1 MLGAT
6 GSSSKERFILNKK
19 KILVGMSG
27 GVDSTVTSILLQKEG
42 YEVEGVYMKLHHK
55 PGYHESNFS
64 KAQRVGAYLGVK
76 VHFLDLSEAFHDNV
90 YDYFVQSYKEGLTP
104 NPCVMCNRTIKF
116 GKMIEFADSVGAD
129 FVATGHYIKC
139 DGEYIYMAEDPSK
152 DQSYFL
158 CEVKKEV
165 LPRLIFPLGTWVKE
179 DVKAYAAKI
188 EVLKDFATQRESS
201 EICFVENTYDEV
213 LAKHM
218 NIDMPGETIDTE
230 GNVVGTHKG
239 YMHYTIGKR
248 RGFFVNGAHDP
259 HFVIDIKP
267 QTNQIV
273 VGTKEM
279 LEESAFEVKQINLFK
294 DLKTFSCTVKVR
306 YRTTAVPCHV
316 EIDGDRA
323 KVQLDEAVFGLAK
336 GQIAAFYE
344 GDKLLGGGVIC

>member
-1 MLGAT
+1 MP
-6 GSSSKERFILNKK
+6 ERKK
-19 KILVGMSG
+19 VLVGMSG

-55 PGYHESNFS
+55 PGYHEENFA

-76 VHFLDLSEAFHDNV
+76 VHFLDLSEEFNDNV
-90 YDYFVQSYKEGLTP
+90 YNYFVESYKEGLTP

-116 GKMIEFADSVGAD
+116 GKMVEFADSIGAD
-129 FVATGHYIKC
+129 YIATGHYIKC
-139 DGEYIYMAEDPSK
+139 DGEFIYMAEDPNK

-165 LPRLIFPLGTWVKE
+165 LPRLLFPLGTWVKE
-179 DVKAYAAKI
+179 DVKAYAANI

-218 NIDMPGETIDTE
+218 NIDMPGETVDTE

-267 QTNQIV
+267 EKNQIV
-273 VGTKEM
+273 VGTKDK
-279 LEESAFEVKQINLFK
+279 LEEHEFEIKQINLFK
-294 DLKTFSCTVKVR
+294 ELTEFDCTVKVR
-306 YRTTAVPCHV
+306 YRTSAVPCHV
-316 EIDGDRA
+316 VINDGRA
-323 KVQLDEAVFGLAK
+323 KVVLEEPVFGLAK

>member
-1 MLGAT
+1 MA
-6 GSSSKERFILNKK
+6 KK
-19 KILVGMSG
+19 GKVLVGMSG

-55 PGYHESNFS
+55 AGYHESNFK
-64 KAQRVGAYLGVK
+64 KAQRVGEYLGVK
-76 VHFLDLSEAFHDNV
+76 VHFLDLSEAFNEEV
-90 YDYFVQSYKEGLTP
+90 YSYFVESYKEGLTP

-116 GKMIEFADSVGAD
+116 GKMIEYADEIGAQ
-129 FVATGHYIKC
+129 FVATGHYIRC
-139 DGEYIYMAEDPSK
+139 DGEFIYAAKDANK

-165 LPRLIFPLGTWVKE
+165 LPRLIFPLGTWVKP
-179 DVKAYAAKI
+179 DVKAYAANI
-188 EVLKDFATQRESS
+188 EVLKDFATQAESS

-218 NIDMPGETIDTE
+218 DINVPGETVDTE

-248 RGFFVNGAHDP
+248 RGFTVNGAHEP
-259 HFVIDIKP
+259 HFVLNIKP
-267 QTNQIV
+267 QSNQIV
-273 VGTKEM
+273 VGTKEK
-279 LEESAFEVKQINLFK
+279 LEAYAFEVKQINLFK
-294 DLKTFSCTVKVR
+294 ALTEFDCMVKVR

-316 EIDGDRA
+316 VIAEERA
-323 KVQLDEAVFGLAK
+323 KVTLKEPVFGLAK

-344 GDKLLGGGVIC
+344 EDKLLGGGVIC

>member
-1 MLGAT
+1 
-6 GSSSKERFILNKK
+6 
-19 KILVGMSG
+19 MSG

-42 YEVEGVYMKLHHK
+42 YDVEGVYMKLHQK
-55 PGYHESNFS
+55 PGYHEENFA
-64 KAQRVGAYLGVK
+64 KAQRVGEYLGVK
-76 VHFLDLSEAFHDNV
+76 VHFLDLSEAFDKQV
-90 YDYFVQSYKEGLTP
+90 YNYFVDSYKEGLTP

-116 GKMIEFADSVGAD
+116 GKMVEFADSIGAD
-129 FVATGHYIKC
+129 YVATGHYIKC
-139 DGEYIYMAEDPSK
+139 DGEFIYTAEDPNK

-165 LPRLIFPLGTWVKE
+165 LPRLLFPLGTWVKD
-179 DVKAYAAKI
+179 DVKAYAANI

-218 NIDMPGETIDTE
+218 DIDMPGETLDTE

-267 QTNQIV
+267 DTNQIV
-273 VGTKEM
+273 VGTKEK
-279 LEESAFEVKQINLFK
+279 LEESEFEVKQINLFK
-294 DLKTFSCTVKVR
+294 ELTEFDCMVKVR
-306 YRTTAVPCHV
+306 YRTQAVLCHV
-316 EIDGDRA
+316 SISEGRA
-323 KVQLDEAVFGLAK
+323 KVVLQEPVFGLAK
-336 GQIAAFYE
+336 GQVAAFYE
-344 GDKLLGGGVIC
+344 DDKLIGGGVIC

>member
-1 MLGAT
+1 M
-6 GSSSKERFILNKK
+6 KK
-19 KILVGMSG
+19 KVLVGMSG

-42 YEVEGVYMKLHHK
+42 YEVEGVYMKLHQK
-55 PGYHESNFS
+55 PGYHEENFA
-64 KAQRVGAYLGVK
+64 KAQRVGEYLGVK
-76 VHFLDLSEAFHDNV
+76 VHFLDLSEAFDKQV
-90 YDYFVQSYKEGLTP
+90 YNYFVESYKEGLTP

-116 GKMIEFADSVGAD
+116 GKMVEFADSIGAD
-129 FVATGHYIKC
+129 HVATGHYIKC
-139 DGEYIYMAEDPSK
+139 DGDFIYAADDPNK

-165 LPRLIFPLGTWVKE
+165 LPRLLFPLGTWVKK
-179 DVKAYAAKI
+179 DVKAYAANI

-218 NIDMPGETIDTE
+218 DIDMPGETVDTE

-248 RGFFVNGAHDP
+248 RGFFVDGAHDP
-259 HFVIDIKP
+259 HFVLDIKP
-267 QTNQIV
+267 ETNQIV
-273 VGTKEM
+273 VGTKEK
-279 LEESAFEVKQINLFK
+279 LEVHEFEVKQINLFK
-294 DLKTFSCTVKVR
+294 DLTEFDCMVKVR

-316 EIDGDRA
+316 SINDGTA
-323 KVQLDEAVFGLAK
+323 KVVLDEPVFGLAK

-344 GDKLLGGGVIC
+344 ADKLIGGGVIC

>member
-1 MLGAT
+1 
-6 GSSSKERFILNKK
+6 
-19 KILVGMSG
+19 MSG

-55 PGYHESNFS
+55 PGYHEENFA

-76 VHFLDLSEAFHDNV
+76 VHFLDLSEEFNDNV
-90 YDYFVQSYKEGLTP
+90 YNYFVESYKEGLTP

-116 GKMIEFADSVGAD
+116 GKMVEFADSIGAD
-129 FVATGHYIKC
+129 YIATGHYIKC
-139 DGEYIYMAEDPSK
+139 DGEFIYMAEDPNK

-165 LPRLIFPLGTWVKE
+165 LPRLLFPLGTWVKE
-179 DVKAYAAKI
+179 DVKAYAANI

-218 NIDMPGETIDTE
+218 EIDMPGETVDTE

-267 QTNQIV
+267 EKNQIV
-273 VGTKEM
+273 VGTKDK
-279 LEESAFEVKQINLFK
+279 LEEHEFEIKQINLFK
-294 DLKTFSCTVKVR
+294 ELKEFDCTVKVR
-306 YRTTAVPCHV
+306 YRTSAVPCHV
-316 EIDGDRA
+316 VINDGRA
-323 KVQLDEAVFGLAK
+323 KVVLEEPVFGLAK